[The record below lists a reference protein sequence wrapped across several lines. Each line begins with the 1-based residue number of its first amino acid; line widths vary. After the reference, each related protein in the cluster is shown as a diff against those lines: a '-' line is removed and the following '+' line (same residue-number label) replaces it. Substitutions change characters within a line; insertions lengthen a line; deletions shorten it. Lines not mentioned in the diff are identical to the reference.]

1 MRTMTR
7 NKAKGFA
14 VLLSAAMILG
24 TTVMPAVDAKAK
36 KPKLSKTKISI
47 EQGKKAKV
55 TVKNAK
61 KVTWKLT
68 KAGKK
73 IISLS
78 KKSEKGVTIKAK
90 KAGKAK
96 ISVIMKAKKKTYKK
110 KLTVTVTKKQT
121 TDTKTTNTNT
131 NTNANTDKATP
142 TPSATPTPTATPT
155 PPSTDTPSSAAP
167 AAYKVD
173 FEKDAKFE
181 DSYCAEQSVSA
192 AGASVTF
199 GQFHGIFYTLPN
211 TEQMQKSNY
220 KYAYITYTSERS
232 ELKVSFLNKD
242 AGENGLADPL
252 ETYGRQENDLRVEVG
267 TLTET
272 AEEQTLTLTSDDGI
286 ATNGVQIFNWGESAE
301 LVIKNIVFSEK
312 ELTPDELAA
321 VK

>member
-1 MRTMTR
+1 MKTMTR

-14 VLLSAAMILG
+14 VLLSAAMVLG
-24 TTVMPAVDAKAK
+24 TTAMPAVDAKAK

-78 KKSEKGVTIKAK
+78 KKSKKGVTIKAK
-90 KAGKAK
+90 KLGKAK
-96 ISVIMKAKKKTYKK
+96 ITVKMKAKKKTYKK

-121 TDTKTTNTNT
+121 TTTT

-181 DSYCAEQSVSA
+181 DSYCAEQSVA
-192 AGASVTF
+192 ATGATVTF

-220 KYAYITYTSERS
+220 KYAYITYTSEGS

-252 ETYGRQENDLRVEVG
+252 ETYGRQENELRVEVG

-272 AEEQTLTLTSDDGI
+272 AEEQTLTLTSDDSI
-286 ATNGVQIFNWGESAE
+286 ATNGVQIFNWGEAAD